1 MPNLDFNY
9 EFINDEDKIAI
20 VEAQAKGL
28 ESEHFTM
35 SLIEPSPLQNTDAH
49 AQWKSQM
56 MGLESAIMR
65 VREMMDIVL
74 SRSGADLDLVNDE
87 YLLKMREEE

>member
-1 MPNLDFNY
+1 MSIEY
-9 EFINDEDKIAI
+9 EFITYEDKIEI
-20 VEAQAKGL
+20 VEAQARGL

-35 SLIEPSPLQNTDAH
+35 SLIEPSPFQNADAH

-56 MGLESAIMR
+56 TNLEAAIIR
-65 VREMMDIVL
+65 VREMMDIVI
-74 SRSGADLDLVNDE
+74 SKSGRDLDLVNDE